1 MPYTQLTNLDF
12 DQIKTQIK
20 SYLRANSNFTD
31 FDFEGS
37 NFSVLIDTLAYN
49 TYITAFNSNM
59 VVNESF
65 LDAATVREN
74 VVSLARNIGYVPRS
88 KTAARAD
95 ITLSIP
101 VLDDVPFITLQAG
114 LVCVGRSDNT
124 SYTFS
129 IPEDI
134 TTSCVGYNAT
144 TNTPGVATFGS
155 SISPITVYQGTFL
168 EKLFTVNTAQDQRFI
183 LDNPNVDTSTIAVY
197 VKGAGEAGLG
207 REYKKVDNILTLN
220 KDSEI
225 YLIQEVQD
233 EKYELLFGDGFFGKK
248 LDHNAIITVRYI
260 VTDGTTGNG
269 ASNFV
274 YQGRIADGSVTPAI
288 RKTPYDDGGSN
299 KLTLTTIR
307 AASNGAEIENLSSIK
322 YFAPRLYSSQHRAV
336 TGRDYEAIIQKIF
349 PMTASVSVVGG
360 EELVPPQFGKVLISI
375 KPKNGTYVSDFDK
388 MSIRNELKN
397 YAVAGIN
404 AEITD
409 LKLLYVE
416 IDTTVY
422 YDSAKISNSNNLKT
436 DITTALTTYS
446 KNIDINKFGGRFKY
460 SKTSQLIDRVHN
472 GITSNITKVKIRR
485 DLKALIDQSAQ
496 YELCFGNRFH
506 INQQGANIKSTG
518 FMINGYD
525 KVVYLTDVPNK
536 DENGNLDGSMKGNLG
551 LVSRDA
557 NSVFNIVGK
566 SVGTVDYKKGEILL
580 NTIHITSTVA
590 TNNIIEIQAF
600 PDSNDIIGLK
610 DLYLSFDVSKSK
622 INMVKDVIASGEDV
636 SGIVFSRDYYT
647 SSYSNGELERK

>member
-101 VLDDVPFITLQAG
+101 VLDDAPFITLQAG

-134 TTSCVGYNAT
+134 TTSCVGYNAA

-225 YLIQEVQD
+225 YLLQEVQD

-248 LDHNAIITVRYI
+248 LDHNAVITVRYI

-274 YQGRIADGSVTPAI
+274 YQGRIADASVTPAI

-349 PMTASVSVVGG
+349 PMTESVSVVGG

-388 MSIRNELKN
+388 MSIRNEL
-397 YAVAGIN
+397 
-404 AEITD
+404 
-409 LKLLYVE
+409 
-416 IDTTVY
+416 
-422 YDSAKISNSNNLKT
+422 
-436 DITTALTTYS
+436 
-446 KNIDINKFGGRFKY
+446 
-460 SKTSQLIDRVHN
+460 
-472 GITSNITKVKIRR
+472 
-485 DLKALIDQSAQ
+485 
-496 YELCFGNRFH
+496 
-506 INQQGANIKSTG
+506 
-518 FMINGYD
+518 
-525 KVVYLTDVPNK
+525 
-536 DENGNLDGSMKGNLG
+536 
-551 LVSRDA
+551 
-557 NSVFNIVGK
+557 
-566 SVGTVDYKKGEILL
+566 
-580 NTIHITSTVA
+580 
-590 TNNIIEIQAF
+590 
-600 PDSNDIIGLK
+600 
-610 DLYLSFDVSKSK
+610 
-622 INMVKDVIASGEDV
+622 
-636 SGIVFSRDYYT
+636 
-647 SSYSNGELERK
+647 